1 MKNSIKN
8 DVQAYEEA
16 LDYAKKV
23 LNRGDRELA
32 KQAVALLSNH
42 DRKVLAR
49 ACRNMYASSAECG
62 QYALLLADGDYDGY
76 VKALVKT
83 VEEHSV
89 LVVNK
94 FFELVEKR
102 YPSRIRELHERFD
115 DVYGVDLSVLL
126 TGHAPFDV
134 FVTKEDANY
143 TKQVYGI
150 INP

>member
-1 MKNSIKN
+1 MDEFVNN
-8 DVQAYEEA
+8 GRHDYEEA
-16 LDYAKKV
+16 LAYAKKV
-23 LNRGDRELA
+23 LNRGDRMLA
-32 KQAVALLSNH
+32 KEAIALLSNH
-42 DRKVLAR
+42 DRKILAR
-49 ACRNMYASSAECG
+49 ACRNMYASPAECG
-62 QYALLLADGDYDGY
+62 SYALFLADGNYDGY
-76 VKALVKT
+76 VKALVQT
-83 VEEHSV
+83 VEDHSV

-143 TKQVYGI
+143 SKQVYGI

>member
-1 MKNSIKN
+1 MENSAKK
-8 DVQAYEEA
+8 DMQAYEEA
-16 LDYAKKV
+16 LGYAKKV

-32 KQAVALLSNH
+32 KDAIALLSNH
-42 DRKVLAR
+42 DRKILAR
-49 ACRNMYASSAECG
+49 ACRNMYASPAECG
-62 QYALLLADGDYDGY
+62 QYALFLADGNYDGY

-83 VEEHSV
+83 VEDHSA

-94 FFELVEKR
+94 FFELIDKR
-102 YPSRIRELHERFD
+102 YPAKVDELHERFQ

-126 TGHAPFDV
+126 TGRAPFDV

-150 INP
+150 VNP